1 MLSACSSNINVNTN
15 YDYDSLAKQ
24 FSLDNINEVSYLKQ
38 NELVYNN
45 LVRFYS
51 ENNYD
56 KLDKVLPI
64 INGESKIS
72 LRIMDWFTTN
82 YAKKN
87 YTIYTLIEDNRKR
100 RFKVHNEYKLKLKS
114 YSKKRFDPF
123 CRWERIPFPY
133 KDDTKIETTL
143 GQLNFFKWVLE
154 NEVDKYIE
162 NHYQEIETDMNH
174 RNSTAKNKLIN
185 DPKMIKGNKTR
196 KKREE
201 LSMSA
206 AKSIKREEVEVIIKF
221 ND

>member
-45 LVRFYS
+45 LVRYYS

-87 YTIYTLIEDNRKR
+87 YTIYT
-100 RFKVHNEYKLKLKS
+100 
-114 YSKKRFDPF
+114 
-123 CRWERIPFPY
+123 
-133 KDDTKIETTL
+133 
-143 GQLNFFKWVLE
+143 G
-154 NEVDKYIE
+154 
-162 NHYQEIETDMNH
+162 
-174 RNSTAKNKLIN
+174 
-185 DPKMIKGNKTR
+185 
-196 KKREE
+196 
-201 LSMSA
+201 
-206 AKSIKREEVEVIIKF
+206 
-221 ND
+221 